1 MDLDPEKPELR
12 KTCILKSLYPE
23 KLGRWKT
30 WTRKS
35 LDTKN
40 RKKQLDV
47 EKRIEDHNEN
57 LLRRDL

>member
-1 MDLDPEKPELR
+1 MDLDPEKPGPR
-12 KTCILKSLYPE
+12 KTYILKSLYPE

-35 LDTKN
+35 LDTKK
-40 RKKQLDV
+40 RKKKLDV

-57 LLRRDL
+57 MLRRDL